1 MLAFVHLFVTERTVL
16 ELQFVRLRAIL
27 EPDGMMLVSWPKKT
41 ASTQTDI
48 DESTVRKIGFA
59 NGVVDVKQCSVDE
72 TWTAL
77 KFVYRLVDR
86 RHLVE

>member
-16 ELQFVRLRAIL
+16 ELQFARLRAIL
-27 EPDGMMLVSWPKKT
+27 EPDGMMWVSWPKKT

-48 DESTVRKIGFA
+48 DERTVRKIGFA